1 MCQVYYNSNW
11 RVVRARN
18 SMTKNH
24 VKNTEAELEAIPEQ
38 KEKRQRGES
47 DQNEYDEWGGQT
59 RKIKAKNFRSS

>member
-24 VKNTEAELEAIPEQ
+24 VKNTEAELEAIPE
-38 KEKRQRGES
+38 
-47 DQNEYDEWGGQT
+47 
-59 RKIKAKNFRSS
+59 